1 MVSWIPF
8 CEESARVSRLL
19 EAGSSLPSTKELQVV
34 VVHRQICGAT
44 MGKCCCCSV
53 RTVCTLFAVLT
64 MMNAI
69 SKVYKDGNE
78 ISNYIAT
85 DEEEK
90 EPTDEEE
97 REPLSLLFIRGIVL
111 ENSHAGNF
119 ASGKI
124 MKVSMADVRTFVKLQ
139 S

>member
-34 VVHRQICGAT
+34 VVYGQICGAT
-44 MGKCCCCSV
+44 MGKGCCCSV
-53 RTVCTLFAVLT
+53 RTVCTILAVLT

-69 SKVYKDGNE
+69 SKVYKDGKE

-85 DEEEK
+85 DEEERVK
-90 EPTDEEE
+90 VKEE
-97 REPLSLLFIRGIVL
+97 REPLYLLFIRGIVL
-111 ENSHAGNF
+111 ENSHIENF

-124 MKVSMADVRTFVKLQ
+124 RKIGMADVRTFVKQQ